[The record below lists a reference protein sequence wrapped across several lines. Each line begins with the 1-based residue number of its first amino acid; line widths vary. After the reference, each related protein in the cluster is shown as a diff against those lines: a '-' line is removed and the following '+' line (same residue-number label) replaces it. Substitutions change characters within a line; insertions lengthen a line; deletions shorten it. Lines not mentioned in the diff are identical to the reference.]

1 MKTEFMGT
9 GSYKSL
15 RRQDIT
21 FEDKDQALRD
31 DVRTLGAMLG
41 DLIREQSGDD
51 LYEFV
56 ENARLR
62 AIRRRE
68 GNEKPGEELAE
79 LVGGLDANEALQVIR
94 SFSTYFQMVN
104 TAEKVHRIRRRR
116 EYLRDVVHYQPGG
129 LEDTFIKLKA
139 SGLTADGLKDLLDS
153 LSIEPVFT
161 AHPTEPTRR
170 TILRKEQNI
179 VKHLIDLLNP
189 TMTPQETNAALQNI
203 RLLATTGWQ
212 TDEHPSEQMTV
223 ADELEHVLFFVTDVL
238 YRAIPP
244 FYEDIEAAVKRIYGE
259 EGDDVE
265 VPSVLHFGSWVG
277 GDMDGNPN
285 VNAKTIRETLARQ
298 RSLILDLYFKE
309 CASIGAKLSQSDE
322 RASFGQGMLDKIEE
336 YRGVFPNAY
345 HAVPAR
351 HRDMPY
357 RVFLRLVQQRLQS
370 TYDDDVF
377 PYEKV
382 EQLIGDIQLVADS
395 LAENK
400 GEQAGLFSIR
410 RLLRRINTFGFHMV
424 TLDVRQDSEV
434 HRNVIGECLGEDD
447 WLDMTAQERTARI
460 TEAILSRESAPM
472 NPSTQARK
480 AIAVFQAIAFCRRKY
495 GPKAIGPFIVSMTQG
510 ADDILSVILLAQWG
524 ELHNKRG
531 EVPLDIAP
539 LLETVD
545 DLQNGP
551 AILESLLSAELYREH
566 LKRRDDRQMVMI
578 GYSDSNKDGGL
589 ASARWALQNAQEV
602 IVRAAESQ
610 GIELTLFHGR
620 GGTISRGGSKTHVAV
635 LGAPPGTVNGRLR
648 VTEQGEIINEKYGL
662 RGIALRTLEQMT
674 GSVALATAMPKHRG
688 NDRPEW
694 HDMMDVIANESRRAY
709 RKLIYETP
717 NFYSYFRKAT
727 PIDLI
732 ERMRIGSRPPSRRR
746 QSGIEDLRAIPWVF
760 SWTQAR
766 FVLPGWYGI
775 GSGLK
780 KAIEQFGDEAFGE
793 MFKEWYFHR
802 SLAADTEM
810 VLAKSD
816 LGVAEQY
823 SKLAGDDLHNEF
835 FPIIKTEFDLT
846 SELILKFSDHKTLL
860 EGDITL
866 QRAIMLRNP
875 YVDPMSLMQVDLL
888 ARWRASN
895 YEDQEIFDA
904 LLASVNGIAQ
914 ALQNTG

>member
-1 MKTEFMGT
+1 MGT
-9 GSYKSL
+9 RIHKSL

-31 DVRTLGAMLG
+31 DVRRLGAMVG
-41 DLIREQSGDD
+41 DLIREQSGED
-51 LYEFV
+51 LFELV

-68 GNEKPGEELAE
+68 GNEKPGEDLAS
-79 LVGGLDANEALQVIR
+79 LVKNLDPDLALQVIR
-94 SFSTYFQMVN
+94 SFSTYFQIVN

-116 EYLRDVVHYQPGG
+116 EYLLSVDQNQPGG
-129 LEDTFIKLKA
+129 LEDTFLKLKA
-139 SGLTADGLKDLLDS
+139 SGMDIDGLQTLLDS
-153 LSIEPVFT
+153 MLIEPVFT

-179 VKHLIDLLNP
+179 VKHLVDLLNP
-189 TMTPQETNAALQNI
+189 TLTPQESYAALQNI
-203 RLLATTGWQ
+203 RLLVTTGWQ

-238 YRAIPP
+238 YRTIPP
-244 FYEDIEAAVKRIYGE
+244 FYEDIHEAVNRIYGK
-259 EGDDVE
+259 EGKNLELPNIVKF
-265 VPSVLHFGSWVG
+265 SSWVG

-285 VNAKTIRETLARQ
+285 VNAKTIRDTLARQ
-298 RSLILDLYFKE
+298 RSLILDLYYKE
-309 CASIGAKLSQSDE
+309 CASISAKLSQSTD
-322 RASFGQGMLDKIEE
+322 RATFGQGMLDKIEE
-336 YRGVFPNAY
+336 YRGIFPNAH

-370 TYDDDVF
+370 TYDDDIF

-382 EQLIGDIQLVADS
+382 SQFVADIELVAES
-395 LAENK
+395 LAFNK
-400 GEQAGLFSIR
+400 GKYAGLFSVQ
-410 RLLRRINTFGFHMV
+410 RLLRRIHTFGFHLV
-424 TLDVRQDSEV
+424 TLDVRQDSHV
-434 HRNVIGECLGEDD
+434 HRRVIAECLGEDD
-447 WLDMTAQERTARI
+447 WLDRSAEERTERI
-460 TEAILSRESAPM
+460 IEAIKTREGVPMSLSTR
-472 NPSTQARK
+472 ARK
-480 AIAVFQAIAFCRRKY
+480 TISVFQAIAFCRRKY
-495 GPKAIGPFIVSMTQG
+495 GRKSIGPFIISMTQG
-510 ADDILSVILLAQWG
+510 ADDILSVLLLAQWG
-524 ELHNKRG
+524 ELHNRRG

-545 DLQNGP
+545 DLHNGSE
-551 AILESLLSAELYREH
+551 ILESLLGTELYREH
-566 LKRRDDRQMVMI
+566 LLRRRNRQTVMI

-589 ASARWALQNAQEV
+589 ASARWALQTAQETLV
-602 IVRAAESQ
+602 NKVESHD
-610 GIELTLFHGR
+610 IELTLFHGR

-635 LGAPPGTVNGRLR
+635 LGAPPGTVNGQLR

-662 RGIALRTLEQMT
+662 RGIALRTLEQVT
-674 GSVALATAMPKHRG
+674 GSVALATALPKHRG
-688 NDRPEW
+688 NDMPEW
-694 HDMMDVIANESRRAY
+694 HEMMDVIAAESRRAY

-717 NFYSYFRKAT
+717 QFYEYFRKAT

-732 ERMRIGSRPPSRRR
+732 ERMRIGSRPSSRRS

-760 SWTQAR
+760 SWSQAR
-766 FVLPGWYGI
+766 FVLPGWF
-775 GSGLK
+775 GLGTGL
-780 KAIEQFGDEAFGE
+780 ARAAEQFSDDAFRE
-793 MFKEWYFHR
+793 MFVEWYFMR
-802 SLAADTEM
+802 TLTADAEM

-816 LGVAEQY
+816 LGISELY
-823 SKLAGDDLHNEF
+823 SRLADDLHDQF
-835 FPIIKTEFDLT
+835 FPIIVKEHELT
-846 SELILKFSDHKTLL
+846 RDLILEYSDHEALL

-888 ARWRASN
+888 SRWRASN
-895 YEDQEIFDA
+895 SEDEDLFTA

>member
-1 MKTEFMGT
+1 MDT
-9 GSYKSL
+9 GIHKSL

-31 DVRTLGAMLG
+31 DVRMLGAMVG
-41 DLIREQSGDD
+41 DLIREQSGDA

-79 LVGGLDANEALQVIR
+79 LVGGLKPGEALQVIR

-129 LEDTFIKLKA
+129 LEDTLIKLKA
-139 SGLTADGLKDLLDS
+139 SGLDIAGLKDLLGN
-153 LSIEPVFT
+153 LSIEPIFT

-179 VKHLIDLLNP
+179 VKHLVDLLNP
-189 TMTPQETNAALQNI
+189 TMTPQETASAHDNI

-244 FYEDIEAAVKRIYGE
+244 FYEDIESAIKRIYGE
-259 EGDDVE
+259 EGKNIQT
-265 VPSVLHFGSWVG
+265 PSILRFGSWVG

-285 VNAKTIRETLARQ
+285 VNAKTIRATLARQ
-298 RSLILDLYFKE
+298 RSLILDLYYKE
-309 CASIGAKLSQSDE
+309 CASIAAKLSQSTD
-322 RASFGQGMLDKIEE
+322 RVGFGKAMLDRIEE

-357 RVFLRLVQQRLQS
+357 RVFLRLIQQRLQS
-370 TYDDDVF
+370 TYDDDIY

-382 EQLIGDIQLVADS
+382 GQLLSDIQLIANS
-395 LAENK
+395 LSANK
-400 GEQAGLFSIR
+400 GKQAGLFAVR
-410 RLLRRINTFGFHMV
+410 RLIRRINTFGFHLV
-424 TLDVRQDSEV
+424 TLDIRQDSET
-434 HRNVIGECLGEDD
+434 HRSVVGECLGEED
-447 WLDMTAQERTARI
+447 WEEMSAEDRSARI
-460 TEAILSRESAPM
+460 IDAIVTRESPPM
-472 NPSTQARK
+472 NLSTQARK
-480 AIAVFQAIAFCRRKY
+480 TIAVFQAIAFCRRKY

-524 ELHNKRG
+524 EVHNKRG
-531 EVPLDIAP
+531 EVPIDIAP

-551 AILESLLSAELYREH
+551 AILKALLSTDLYRAH
-566 LKRRDDRQMVMI
+566 LKRRKNRQMIMI

-602 IVRAAESQ
+602 LVAAAADQ

-620 GGTISRGGSKTHVAV
+620 GGTVSRGGSKTHVAV
-635 LGAPPGTVNGRLR
+635 MGAPPGTVNGRLR

-674 GSVALATAMPKHRG
+674 GSVALATAMPRHRG
-688 NDRPEW
+688 NDKAGW
-694 HDMMDVIANESRRAY
+694 HEMMDVIADESRRAY
-709 RKLIYETP
+709 RKLVYDTP
-717 NFYSYFRKAT
+717 NFYEYFRKAT

-732 ERMRIGSRPPSRRR
+732 ERMRIGSRPSSRRR
-746 QSGIEDLRAIPWVF
+746 QAGIEDLRAIPWVF

-766 FVLPGWYGI
+766 SVLPGWYGV

-780 KAIEQFGDEAFGE
+780 KALDQFGEEAFAD
-793 MFKEWYFHR
+793 MFNEWYFMR
-802 SLAADTEM
+802 SLTADTEM

-816 LGVAEQY
+816 LGIAELY
-823 SKLAGDDLHNEF
+823 SELSGELHQEF
-835 FPIIKTEFDLT
+835 FPVIKAEYELT
-846 SELILKFSDHKTLL
+846 QELILKYSDHDSLL
-860 EGDITL
+860 QGDVTL

-888 ARWRASN
+888 SRWRASN
-895 YEDQEIFDA
+895 YEDQDIFDA

>member
-1 MKTEFMGT
+1 METGT
-9 GSYKSL
+9 HSSL

-31 DVRTLGAMLG
+31 DVRMLGAMVG
-41 DLIREQSGDD
+41 DLIREQSGDA

-56 ENARLR
+56 ESARLR
-62 AIRRRE
+62 SIRRRE

-79 LVGGLDANEALQVIR
+79 LVGGLEPKEALQVIR

-139 SGLTADGLKDLLDS
+139 SGLDIAGLKDLLS
-153 LSIEPVFT
+153 NLSIEPIFT

-179 VKHLIDLLNP
+179 VKHLVDLLNP
-189 TMTPQETNAALQNI
+189 TMTPQETRSAHDNI

-244 FYEDIEAAVKRIYGE
+244 FYEDIESAIQRIYGD
-259 EGDDVE
+259 EGKNIE
-265 VPSVLHFGSWVG
+265 IPSMLRFGSWVG

-285 VNAKTIRETLARQ
+285 VNAKTIRATLARQ
-298 RSLILDLYFKE
+298 RSLILDLYYKE
-309 CASIGAKLSQSDE
+309 CASIGAKLSQSTD
-322 RASFGQGMLDKIEE
+322 RTGFGQAMLDRIEE

-357 RVFLRLVQQRLQS
+357 RVFLRLIQQRLQS
-370 TYDDDVF
+370 TYDDDIY

-382 EQLIGDIQLVADS
+382 GQLLGDIQLIADS
-395 LAENK
+395 LSANK
-400 GEQAGLFSIR
+400 GEQAGLFAVR
-410 RLLRRINTFGFHMV
+410 RLLRRINTFGFHLV
-424 TLDVRQDSEV
+424 TLDIRQDSET
-434 HRNVIGECLGEDD
+434 HRSVVGECLGEED
-447 WLDMTAQERTARI
+447 WEEMSAEERSERI
-460 TEAILSRESAPM
+460 VDAIVTRESVPM
-472 NPSTQARK
+472 NLSTQARK
-480 AIAVFQAIAFCRRKY
+480 TIAVFQAIAFCRRKY
-495 GPKAIGPFIVSMTQG
+495 GPRAIGPFIVSMTQG

-524 ELHNKRG
+524 EVHNKRG
-531 EVPLDIAP
+531 EVPIDIAP

-545 DLQNGP
+545 DLQKGP
-551 AILESLLSAELYREH
+551 AILKSLLATDLYRKH
-566 LKRRDDRQMVMI
+566 LKRRKNRQMIMI

-602 IVRAAESQ
+602 IVAAAADQ

-620 GGTISRGGSKTHVAV
+620 GGTVSRGGSKTHVAV
-635 LGAPPGTVNGRLR
+635 MGAPPGTVNGRLR

-674 GSVALATAMPKHRG
+674 GSVALATALPRHRG
-688 NDRPEW
+688 NDRAEW
-694 HDMMDVIANESRRAY
+694 HEMMDVIADESRRAY
-709 RKLIYETP
+709 RKLVYETP
-717 NFYSYFRKAT
+717 NFYEYFRKAT

-732 ERMRIGSRPPSRRR
+732 ERMRIGSRPSSRRR

-766 FVLPGWYGI
+766 SVLPGWYGV

-780 KAIEQFGDEAFGE
+780 KALDQFGEEAFAE
-793 MFKEWYFHR
+793 MFSEWYFLR
-802 SLAADTEM
+802 SLTADTEM

-816 LGVAEQY
+816 LGIAELY
-823 SKLAGDDLHNEF
+823 SKLSGELHEEF
-835 FPIIKTEFDLT
+835 FPIIKAEYELT
-846 SELILKFSDHKTLL
+846 QELVLKHSGHDSLL

-888 ARWRASN
+888 SRWRESN
-895 YEDQEIFDA
+895 YEDTEIFDA

-914 ALQNTG
+914 GLQNTG

>member
-1 MKTEFMGT
+1 MST
-9 GSYKSL
+9 GIHKSL

-31 DVRTLGAMLG
+31 DVRTLGAMVG
-41 DLIREQSGDD
+41 DLIREQSGDE

-79 LVGGLDANEALQVIR
+79 LVGGLDADEALQVIR

-139 SGLTADGLKDLLDS
+139 SGLDADGLKDLLDS

-170 TILRKEQNI
+170 TILRKEQKI

-189 TMTPQETNAALQNI
+189 TMTPQETDAALQNI

-244 FYEDIEAAVKRIYGE
+244 FYEDIESAVKRIYGE
-259 EGDDVE
+259 DGKDVK
-265 VPSVLHFGSWVG
+265 VPNVLRFGSWVG

-309 CASIGAKLSQSDE
+309 CASIGAKLSQSTQ
-322 RASFGQGMLDKIEE
+322 RATFGKGMLDKIDE
-336 YRGVFPNAY
+336 YRGVFPKAY

-382 EQLIGDIQLVADS
+382 GQLVDDIQLIAAS

-400 GEQAGLFSIR
+400 GEQAGLFAVQ
-410 RLLRRINTFGFHMV
+410 RLLRRIDTFGFHMV
-424 TLDVRQDSEV
+424 TLDIRQDSEV
-434 HRNVIGECLGEDD
+434 HRSVVGECLGEDGWD
-447 WLDMTAQERTARI
+447 DMSADERTLRI
-460 TEAILSRESAPM
+460 TDAIVSRESVPVTL
-472 NPSTQARK
+472 STQARK
-480 AIAVFQAIAFCRRKY
+480 TMAVFQAIAFCRRKY

-531 EVPLDIAP
+531 DVPLDVSP

-551 AILESLLSAELYREH
+551 AILKSLLSSDLYRKH
-566 LKRRDDRQMVMI
+566 LKRRENRQMVMI

-602 IVRAAESQ
+602 IVKAADAQE
-610 GIELTLFHGR
+610 IELTLFHGR
-620 GGTISRGGSKTHVAV
+620 GGTVSRGGSKTHVAV

-674 GSVALATAMPKHRG
+674 GSVALATAMPRHRG
-688 NDRPEW
+688 NDQLEW
-694 HDMMDVIANESRRAY
+694 HAIMDVIANESRRAY

-717 NFYSYFRKAT
+717 NFYEYFRKAT

-732 ERMRIGSRPPSRRR
+732 ERMRIGSRPSARRR

-780 KAIEQFGDEAFGE
+780 KAVDEFGEDAFGE
-793 MFKEWYFHR
+793 MFKEWYFLR
-802 SLAADTEM
+802 SLTADTEM

-816 LGVAEQY
+816 LGIAQLY
-823 SKLAGDDLHNEF
+823 SELAGEDLHNEF
-835 FPIIKTEFDLT
+835 FPPIKTEFELTRDLV
-846 SELILKFSDHKTLL
+846 LKFSGHDALL
-860 EGDITL
+860 DGDVTL

-888 ARWRASN
+888 SRWRESN
-895 YEDQEIFDA
+895 RDDAEIFDA

>member
-1 MKTEFMGT
+1 MTIET
-9 GSYKSL
+9 RKSL

-21 FEDKDQALRD
+21 FEEKDQALRD
-31 DVRTLGAMLG
+31 DVRMLGAMLG
-41 DLIREQSGDD
+41 ELIREQSGDE
-51 LYEFV
+51 LFEFV

-68 GNEKPGEELAE
+68 GNEKSNEALAE
-79 LVGGLDANEALQVIR
+79 LVGDLDPKWALQVIR

-139 SGLTADGLKDLLDS
+139 SGLDVDGLAELLDS

-170 TILRKEQNI
+170 TMLRKEQNI

-189 TMTPQETNAALQNI
+189 TMTPQETDAALQNI

-212 TDEHPSEQMTV
+212 TDEHPSERMTV
-223 ADELEHVLFFVTDVL
+223 SDELEHVLFFVTDVL

-244 FYEDIEAAVKRIYGE
+244 FYEDIESAIKRIYGDD
-259 EGDDVE
+259 GDRIE
-265 VPSVLHFGSWVG
+265 VPGLLHFGSWVG

-298 RSLILDLYFKE
+298 RSLILDLYYKE
-309 CASIGAKLSQSDE
+309 CASVGAKLSQSTD
-322 RASFGQGMLDKIEE
+322 RASFGQAMLDKIDE

-357 RVFLRLVQQRLQS
+357 RVFLRLVRQRLQS

-377 PYEKV
+377 PYENV
-382 EQLIGDIQLVADS
+382 EQLSSDIRLIADS
-395 LAENK
+395 LKENK
-400 GEQAGLFSIR
+400 GTQAGLFAVR
-410 RLLRRINTFGFHMV
+410 RLQRRIQTFGFHLV
-424 TLDVRQDSEV
+424 TLDVRQDSET
-434 HRNVIGECLGEDD
+434 HRNVVGECLGEDD
-447 WLDMTAQERTARI
+447 WLEMSADDRTKRLV
-460 TEAILSRESAPM
+460 EAILARDGAPM
-472 NPSTQARK
+472 TLSTQARK
-480 AIAVFQAIAFCRRKY
+480 TIAVFQAIAFCRRKY

-551 AILESLLSAELYREH
+551 AILKSLMSTELYRKH
-566 LKRRDDRQMVMI
+566 LERRHDRQTVMI

-589 ASARWALQNAQEV
+589 ASARWALQRAQEV
-602 IVRAAESQ
+602 IVQEAGEH

-620 GGTISRGGSKTHVAV
+620 GGTVSRGGSKTHVAV

-674 GSVALATAMPKHRG
+674 GSVALATAMPRHRG

-694 HDMMDVIANESRRAY
+694 HTMMDVIANESRRAY

-717 NFYSYFRKAT
+717 DFYAYFRTAT

-732 ERMRIGSRPPSRRR
+732 ERMRIGSRPASRRR
-746 QSGIEDLRAIPWVF
+746 QSGIGDLRAIPWVF

-766 FVLPGWYGI
+766 FVLPGWYGV
-775 GSGLK
+775 GSGFK
-780 KAIEQFGDEAFGE
+780 KAIAEFGTDACGE
-793 MFKEWYFHR
+793 MFREWYFLR
-802 SLAADTEM
+802 SLTADTEM

-816 LGVAEQY
+816 LGIAELY
-823 SKLAGDDLHNEF
+823 SHLSGDLHEQF
-835 FPIIKTEFDLT
+835 FPLIKAEYELT
-846 SELILKFSDHKTLL
+846 QQLILDFSEHDSLL
-860 EGDITL
+860 DGDVTL

-895 YEDQEIFDA
+895 REDEGIFDA